1 MRRFA
6 LVALVLASLLLASC
20 GPAIMPA
27 AAPQTESGET
37 FVIALPRIVLT
48 FDEQGNPGV
57 EGVALEEIARSLGF
71 ALDLSQYR
79 IHEFYPQWMEAA
91 NIQHIELR
99 QTGDGIALLV
109 NGALMPSLS
118 FQDGSLQ
125 RIADVAPLL
134 GQNGPAIGQL
144 IAKFAPLV
152 QRLGLSVVLKFPQQ
166 EGAAEIPYGPDDI
179 KLAQLQPAAVDPSA
193 VAKFEV
199 KYDEQGVPSILGI
212 SARDLQSLGLNAN
225 VALAPSVLAQLQANN
240 VQHVQLSSRSNGMYM
255 WVNGSPLPA
264 IAWDNS
270 ALQNALQVYEQMNPG
285 VPKAYLD
292 LIRTFVPM
300 LAQTDVSVMVHFPV
314 AAGAEPIPAT
324 MQ

>member
-1 MRRFA
+1 MRRFV
-6 LVALVLASLLLASC
+6 LVALVLASMLLASC
-20 GPAIMPA
+20 GPAIMPS

-57 EGVALEEIARSLGF
+57 EGVALEDIARSLGF

-79 IHEFYPQWMEAA
+79 IDPFYPAWMEAA
-91 NIQHIELR
+91 NVQHVELR

-134 GQNGPAIGQL
+134 GQSGPAIGQL
-144 IAKFAPLV
+144 VAKFAPLV
-152 QRLGLSVVLKFPQQ
+152 QRLGLSIVLKFPMQD
-166 EGAAEIPYGPDDI
+166 AASEIAYGPADI
-179 KLAQLQPAAVDPSA
+179 KLAQLQPASAAPSA

-199 KYDEQGVPSILGI
+199 RYDEQGVPSILGI
-212 SARDLQSLGLNAN
+212 SARDLQALGLNAN
-225 VALAPSVLAQLQANN
+225 LALASSVLAQLQANN

-255 WVNGSPLPA
+255 WVNGNPLPA

-270 ALQNALQVYEQMNPG
+270 TLQNALQVYEQMNPG
-285 VPKAYLD
+285 VPTAYLD

-300 LAQTDVSVMVHFPV
+300 LAQTDVSIMVHFPPQPGV
-314 AAGAEPIPAT
+314 EPIPAK